1 MLHANPTPDAPV
13 SAVTPQVVLA
23 ASQMLGALSP
33 LRLASIS
40 QRWQLELGKLIR
52 ADASSPAR
60 QQLYDLCH
68 GLRYV
73 RLAAGTPEQLEA
85 STEFL
90 RLAHPLTYVAPD
102 KKSRVQQA
110 ICDMLAGI
118 LQPLADAGEPRWVG
132 WGRVGVWHCWYC
144 VAACQRR
151 CIDAVA
157 GAAWPDPCYHQSTPV
172 QALPAYLPCPVAS
185 LALPAARSCA
195 SASSSR
201 SQCCAQTWP
210 SGPLSRASRWE
221 CLWGLCAFV
230 WQEEEQRDAGCQPSA
245 AVL

>member
-1 MLHANPTPDAPV
+1 
-13 SAVTPQVVLA
+13 
-23 ASQMLGALSP
+23 MLGALSP

-118 LQPLADAGEPRWVG
+118 LQPRADAGEPRWGG
-132 WGRVGVWHCWYC
+132 WGRVGVGHCWYC
-144 VAACQRR
+144 VAVCRRR
-151 CIDAVA
+151 CIDPAS
-157 GAAWPDPCYHQSTPV
+157 GAARPDPCYHQSTPV
-172 QALPAYLPCPVAS
+172 QALPAYLPCPALQRVWRCLRRGAAPA
-185 LALPAARSCA
+185 LLPA
-195 SASSSR
+195 
-201 SQCCAQTWP
+201 
-210 SGPLSRASRWE
+210 GH
-221 CLWGLCAFV
+221 
-230 WQEEEQRDAGCQPSA
+230 SA
-245 AVL
+245 AFRPGQVGLQAEQAGAGV